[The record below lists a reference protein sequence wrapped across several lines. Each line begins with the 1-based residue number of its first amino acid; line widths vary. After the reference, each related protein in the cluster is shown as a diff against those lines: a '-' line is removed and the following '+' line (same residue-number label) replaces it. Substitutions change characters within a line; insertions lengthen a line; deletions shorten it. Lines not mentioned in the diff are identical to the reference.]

1 MKRSQKTLKRIVV
14 KVGSSI
20 LTGGKTTIV
29 SENLSRIVR
38 LIALFTRDGK
48 EVVLVTS
55 GAVAS
60 GLSVLGLSSRPA
72 AQTQLSV
79 IQAAAS
85 TGQNILMQA
94 YSRES
99 EKAGLGLKYGQVLLT
114 RDDFNDE
121 KRYNNARNT
130 IDTLLKYKIVPVIN
144 ENDAIS
150 VDEIKFGD
158 NDTLSALVAGA
169 VDADGLLILTDTEG
183 LYDHFD
189 AKTKTRG
196 KLIKVV
202 KEITPEI
209 EYAACG
215 TDKASCVGGMSTKI
229 EAARIATNMGI
240 PVILASGFKDD
251 LNIDFVSAE
260 GDGTLF
266 AVSENH
272 RLSLKKRWIAFGASG
287 KGRIYVDE
295 GAREALVLGFK
306 SLLAPGIISVD
317 GHFKAGD
324 IVEIVEQSGKSF
336 AKGKVEFTSA
346 ELTEVKGKKNKMEVI
361 HRDNLVILG

>member
-1 MKRSQKTLKRIVV
+1 MKRSVKISQKIVI

-20 LTGGKTTIV
+20 LTGGKTVIIQ
-29 SENLSRIVR
+29 ENLSRVVR
-38 LIALFTRDGK
+38 LVARFVEDGK

-60 GLSVLGLSSRPA
+60 GLSVLGLKSRP
-72 AQTQLSV
+72 TVLSDA
-79 IQAAAS
+79 QAAAAA
-85 TGQNILMQA
+85 GQNILMQA
-94 YSRES
+94 YTAES
-99 EKAGLGLKYGQVLLT
+99 QKHGLKVGQVLLT

-130 IDTLLKYKIVPVIN
+130 IDTLLKFEVIPIIN

-169 VDADGLLILTDTEG
+169 VDADGLLILTDTDG
-183 LYDHFD
+183 LYDSFD
-189 AKTKTRG
+189 VKTKRFG
-196 KLIKVV
+196 KLVKEV

-209 EYAACG
+209 EYSACG

-240 PVILASGFKDD
+240 PVVLANGFKED
-251 LNIDFVSAE
+251 LKIDFTSSST
-260 GDGTLF
+260 DGTLF
-266 AVSENH
+266 SVPANR
-272 RLSLKKRWIAFGASG
+272 RLGLRKRWIAFGAVSR
-287 KGRIYVDE
+287 GRVYVDE
-295 GAREALVLGFK
+295 GARTALVLGFK
-306 SLLAPGIISVD
+306 SLLAPGLTAVD

-324 IVEIVEQSGKSF
+324 IIEIVDQEGKSF
-336 AKGKVEFTSA
+336 AKGKVNFSSSDLA
-346 ELTEVKGKKNKMEVI
+346 EVKGKKNKLEVV